1 MPKRF
6 EADQLLTALVDAF
19 QKEGHQTVCHGD
31 RMFARIETIDDDGV
45 VTISEVNLSDI
56 AVRSVRRLSQ

>member
-1 MPKRF
+1 MPRRF

-31 RMFARIETIDDDGV
+31 CTFARIETVDDDGI
-45 VTISEVNLSDI
+45 VTMSEVNLSDI
-56 AVRSVRRLSQ
+56 ADRAVGRLSR